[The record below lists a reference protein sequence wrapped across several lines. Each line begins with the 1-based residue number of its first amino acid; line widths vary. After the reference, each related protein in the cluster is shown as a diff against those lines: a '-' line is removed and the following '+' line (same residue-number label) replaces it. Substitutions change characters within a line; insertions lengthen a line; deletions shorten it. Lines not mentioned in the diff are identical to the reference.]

1 MRGFEA
7 PLARLKLT
15 RSSELLQVGF
25 GMGDAWIR
33 GPACT
38 LDTDWASEA
47 SVPAASSSSSSS
59 AETRMNIKTFLVN
72 DGEWEA
78 MQMDGSGTEVTCF
91 TSTNVQMLTPEELQ
105 ASTLA
110 SGLHLLRPSSSSS
123 FSPQRR

>member
-1 MRGFEA
+1 MV
-7 PLARLKLT
+7 T
-15 RSSELLQVGF
+15 RSSEHLQVGF

-38 LDTDWASEA
+38 LDTDWASDA
-47 SVPAASSSSSSS
+47 STQAAAAASSASSSST
-59 AETRMNIKTFLVN
+59 ETRMNIKTFLVN

-91 TSTNVQMLTPEELQ
+91 TSTKVQILTRMELQ

-110 SGLHLLRPSSSSS
+110 SGLRLLRPLLRKS

>member
-1 MRGFEA
+1 MV
-7 PLARLKLT
+7 T
-15 RSSELLQVGF
+15 RSSELLQVGH
-25 GMGDAWIR
+25 GMGDAWIQ

-38 LDTDWASEA
+38 LDTDWASDA
-47 SVPAASSSSSSS
+47 SAQAAAAASSS

-78 MQMDGSGTEVTCF
+78 MQMDGSGTEVTCC
-91 TSTNVQMLTPEELQ
+91 TSKKVQILIREELQ

-110 SGLHLLRPSSSSS
+110 SGLRLSRLSSSRS